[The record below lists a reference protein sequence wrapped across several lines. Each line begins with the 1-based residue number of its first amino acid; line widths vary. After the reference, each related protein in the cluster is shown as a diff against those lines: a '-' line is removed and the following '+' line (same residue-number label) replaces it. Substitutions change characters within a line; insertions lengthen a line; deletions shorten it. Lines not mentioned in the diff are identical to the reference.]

1 MMIFDGALLTLLKSI
16 PALSGIAIRPD
27 VAAESD
33 GTTYVI
39 YSLVSL
45 QEGGYTLTGQS
56 GLVPLRYQID
66 VYSPDKVI
74 VNSLSEAVS
83 EGLYQS
89 INAILVNQ
97 MASFEADTRLHRMM
111 LDMSILFDN

>member
-1 MMIFDGALLTLLKSI
+1 MMIFDSALLTLLKAI
-16 PALSGIAIRPD
+16 PALADIAIRPD

-45 QEGGYTLTGQS
+45 QEGGYTLTGQA

-66 VYSPDKVI
+66 VYSPDKVM
-74 VNSLSEAVS
+74 VDSLAEAIID
-83 EGLYQS
+83 GLYQS
-89 INAILVNQ
+89 LRAVLTNQ